1 LREENLS
8 SKMSEF
14 MTTLD
19 QVKKYRAI
27 VASMTDFV
35 LIIFASIVTAL
46 SLHIFVRLLLIFIG
60 HNLLSTIGSILFLLI
75 FPVGIFTG
83 VFWVKRRVNS
93 VKVSQWKDTLSEGAP
108 GAIKLLQELQW
119 NNIFSDIR
127 SAKLGFFLYGISKV
141 LAYWSL
147 AVVSMFVFGELVGFV
162 LHMSINSITV
172 MLFSLVVVLLLSR
185 NDLRKRYEQIG
196 RLDWLMWELRWF
208 ESEFRGANFEA

>member
-1 LREENLS
+1 
-8 SKMSEF
+8 MSEF

-93 VKVSQWKDTLSEGAP
+93 VKVGQWKDTLSEGAP

>member
-1 LREENLS
+1 
-8 SKMSEF
+8 MSEF

-60 HNLLSTIGSILFLLI
+60 HNLLSTIGSILFLPI

-93 VKVSQWKDTLSEGAP
+93 VKVGQWKDTLSEGAP

-185 NDLRKRYEQIG
+185 NDLRKRYEQMG

-208 ESEFRGANFEA
+208 ESEFRGADFEA

>member
-1 LREENLS
+1 
-8 SKMSEF
+8 MSEF

-185 NDLRKRYEQIG
+185 NDL
-196 RLDWLMWELRWF
+196 WELRWF